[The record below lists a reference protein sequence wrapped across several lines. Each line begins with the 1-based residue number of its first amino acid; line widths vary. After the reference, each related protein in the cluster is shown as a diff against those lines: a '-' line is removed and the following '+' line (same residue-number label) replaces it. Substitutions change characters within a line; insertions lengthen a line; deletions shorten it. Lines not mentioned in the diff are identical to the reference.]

1 VTVKTHF
8 YPWGFPD
15 DAEIGPCGIWLGLT
29 SNLSG
34 EWARVDC
41 ARCQKQKAKLTKAH
55 AEEEAAIVAQM
66 GDMADFMRKQ
76 GEGV

>member
-1 VTVKTHF
+1 MKTHF

-15 DAEIGPCGIWLGLT
+15 DAEIAPCGTWLGLT

-41 ARCQKQKAKLTKAH
+41 ARCQKQKARL
-55 AEEEAAIVAQM
+55 
-66 GDMADFMRKQ
+66 MRSQ
-76 GEGV
+76 PTPPQENDR